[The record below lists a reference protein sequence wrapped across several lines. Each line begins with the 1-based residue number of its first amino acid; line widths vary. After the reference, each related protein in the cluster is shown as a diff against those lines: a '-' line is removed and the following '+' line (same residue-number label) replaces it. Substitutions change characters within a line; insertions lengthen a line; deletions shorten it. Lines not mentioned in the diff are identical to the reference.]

1 MSACTMCKCVSALLN
16 DKKRRDS
23 TNGIRHKCEL
33 NSQGQI
39 TNIDER
45 KWDFMYILK
54 SHKLNCELNCCIEN
68 ACCDTINDLKNES
81 MRK

>member
-1 MSACTMCKCVSALLN
+1 MMGNRIVKCVSASLN
-16 DKKRRDS
+16 DKKGRDS
-23 TNGIRHKCEL
+23 SNEIRHEFEL
-33 NSQGQI
+33 NSQGEI
-39 TNIDER
+39 TNIDEC

-68 ACCDTINDLKNES
+68 ACCDTNNDLKNES